1 MSATSFI
8 DNAIADAGE
17 YAVYGK
23 ALGDKMRAGVQYGP
37 DPRRSLYGEMVANPN
52 KARIAEID
60 RELAELRA
68 KLDSDDV
75 EEAMGRY
82 KFLYD
87 ADPSTLTNYH
97 QQKRTEKMNAEM
109 RKATEAATRE
119 SNLQTAWK
127 QNGIDLE
134 VARYDLA
141 AAQNAYNEA
150 KGAGNTDAMKR
161 AMTDVKRAQAKYD
174 RVSRENET
182 LRDKMMTSL
191 GVSLGVEGNDT
202 PEVNDVD
209 EKYANDIAEAEAIK
223 KLDGSL
229 ELLDKQIVVDNVNVD
244 KKTKAANVKQWLA
257 DIAKAKSDVSESNL
271 STEQQNARLSKL
283 ADMERKVRDYAKS
296 KSKGGQGTTPTTED
310 YQKTL
315 DGLTT
320 KGQLVAKG
328 YRWLTAAKN
337 AGATHKYLDAAIGT
351 AAGE

>member
-37 DPRRSLYGEMVANPN
+37 DPRRSLYGEMMTNPN

-161 AMTDVKRAQAKYD
+161 AMTEVKRAQAKYD

-191 GVSLGVEGNDT
+191 GISLGVEGNDT
-202 PEVNDVD
+202 PEVNDGD

-257 DIAKAKSDVSESNL
+257 DIAKAKADVSESNL
-271 STEQQNARLSKL
+271 STEQQNARLAKL
-283 ADMERKVRDYAKS
+283 ADMEKKVRDYAKP
-296 KSKGGQGTTPTTED
+296 KPKGGQGTTPTTED